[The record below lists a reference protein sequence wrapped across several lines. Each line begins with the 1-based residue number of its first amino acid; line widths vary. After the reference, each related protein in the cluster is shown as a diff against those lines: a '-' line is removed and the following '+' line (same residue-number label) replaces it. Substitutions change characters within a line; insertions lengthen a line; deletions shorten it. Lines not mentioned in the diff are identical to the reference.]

1 LTLTQ
6 KYFGYVR
13 ISTNASGHL
22 AYQPARLLSYFAER
36 RDNVGMVIKN
46 IQALRAIAANLVLIS
61 HLFIVEQKYSHYGSV
76 LPADAHF
83 GAFGVDLFFVISG
96 FIMAMIARNV
106 SWQRFLIDRAA
117 RIFPPYWF
125 YTTVILIVSLCAP
138 AYVNSTF
145 EHQPSLW
152 RSYLLIPDS
161 VGPLLAVGWT
171 LIHEMYFYY
180 CFTAM
185 IFLTRLFTIKIT
197 ALLLIW
203 MTAVICLNALAH
215 LYELGDPVV
224 AVITHPLT
232 LEFIFGVAIGVL
244 SNKNVAAFAMSALFA
259 GAIIFAI
266 DLSLFGDVLSS
277 VDDRNWRRAI
287 LVGMPC
293 ASIVYGLV
301 GIEVRSKLT
310 APHWL
315 VVLGNASYSIYLSH
329 VLVLSAIGRGF
340 AMIPDHNVYS
350 ETAFVIIC
358 IGAANIVGLVSYS
371 LIERRRPGQRKGRRE
386 DGRGLG
392 RLGSEISSA
401 P

>member
-1 LTLTQ
+1 
-6 KYFGYVR
+6 
-13 ISTNASGHL
+13 
-22 AYQPARLLSYFAER
+22 
-36 RDNVGMVIKN
+36 
-46 IQALRAIAANLVLIS
+46 
-61 HLFIVEQKYSHYGSV
+61 
-76 LPADAHF
+76 
-83 GAFGVDLFFVISG
+83 
-96 FIMAMIARNV
+96 
-106 SWQRFLIDRAA
+106 
-117 RIFPPYWF
+117 
-125 YTTVILIVSLCAP
+125 
-138 AYVNSTF
+138 
-145 EHQPSLW
+145 
-152 RSYLLIPDS
+152 
-161 VGPLLAVGWT
+161 
-171 LIHEMYFYY
+171 
-180 CFTAM
+180 M

-371 LIERRRPGQRKGRRE
+371 LIERRRHGQRRGRRK
-386 DGRGLG
+386 DGRALG